1 MSNISNEEK
10 DHVIKQIKVME
21 DTLSRVLAIESEL
34 RELNKNIPFGRSTL
48 LELVISGLYKAR
60 IQAPE
65 RTEVSIIIP
74 KSHIKGDLEIKD
86 LHLLNSIKG
95 INIEPLYC
103 GGYTTTCKGYYV
115 KYTVNKEEE

>member
-34 RELNKNIPFGRSTL
+34 RELNKNIPFGATL
-48 LELVISGLYKAR
+48 LELVISGLYRAR

-65 RTEVSIIIP
+65 KIKVSIVIP
-74 KSHIKGDLEIKD
+74 ISHIKGDSEIKD

-103 GGYTTTCKGYYV
+103 GGYITTCKGYYV
-115 KYTVNKEEE
+115 EYTVNKEEE